1 MLELL
6 PCTLKSNNKYN
17 KMDIL
22 KIAIWNANGL
32 LQRLQELKV
41 FINTNKVNVL
51 LISEIHFTVK
61 SFIKIPFYN
70 VYSTKHPSGRGYG
83 VQR

>member
-1 MLELL
+1 MLAEIQLRTQQSQQINKMLELL
-6 PCTLKSNNKYN
+6 PCTLKSNNEYN

-51 LISEIHFTVK
+51 LISEIHL
-61 SFIKIPFYN
+61 
-70 VYSTKHPSGRGYG
+70 
-83 VQR
+83 

>member
-22 KIAIWNANGL
+22 KIAIWNANVTFYL
-32 LQRLQELKV
+32 VADEKV
-41 FINTNKVNVL
+41 A
-51 LISEIHFTVK
+51 FTDV
-61 SFIKIPFYN
+61 
-70 VYSTKHPSGRGYG
+70 
-83 VQR
+83 